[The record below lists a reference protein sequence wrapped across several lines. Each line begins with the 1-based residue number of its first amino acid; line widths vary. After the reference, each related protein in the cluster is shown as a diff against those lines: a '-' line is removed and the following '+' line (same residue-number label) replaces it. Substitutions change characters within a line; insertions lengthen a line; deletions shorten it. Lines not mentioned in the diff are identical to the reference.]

1 MWQLFAAQLSADDGK
16 GHWRPWSSS
25 DHHHKSTAKPTLRV
39 RRERR
44 ASELPKLLTGVCC
57 TTFSNDGKYVP
68 RCSQPRSPP
77 ILAVPHSE
85 YCLARLANT
94 WDLSC
99 GMPLWNHGNS

>member
-44 ASELPKLLTGVCC
+44 ASGVLNWMHSALPYECLLCVHACMC
-57 TTFSNDGKYVP
+57 V
-68 RCSQPRSPP
+68 
-77 ILAVPHSE
+77 
-85 YCLARLANT
+85 
-94 WDLSC
+94 
-99 GMPLWNHGNS
+99 